1 MPSPDA
7 MRALLAGLIAG
18 SATAFACTTIVLAM
32 LWRNPAWFRRVP
44 PQSRVSL
51 PLVGVVAMNG
61 FLLGWAAL
69 GLLLGA
75 ALRLVEASHPADGLG
90 SANRAFTIGVTIAV
104 ALALFVTTFVRGRVS
119 WPLTAMATAAALSF
133 GWLLPWLG
141 SQRP

>member
-18 SATAFACTTIVLAM
+18 SATAFACTTIVLVM

-44 PQSRVSL
+44 QQERVSL

-61 FLLGWAAL
+61 FLLGWTAL

-75 ALRLVEASHPADGLG
+75 ALRLVEASRPAEGFG
-90 SANRAFTIGVTIAV
+90 SPNLAFTLGVTVAV
-104 ALALFVTTFVRGRVS
+104 ALAILVTTFVRGRYS
-119 WPLTAMATAAALSF
+119 WSLTAMAASAALSF

-141 SQRP
+141 TPRP